1 MPASSLPYPTDA
13 ADWCLRVKTTPM
25 TAADQDALEMWLA
38 VAPERQEAFLRA
50 VALWN
55 GMGTADSDLG
65 LIDMRAE
72 ALQDLRRRKSGVA
85 KLGAW
90 RKTWHTIAAPRQR
103 RWAAVLFVGLALGF
117 GSFYSWQAQ
126 ATVYETG
133 RGQTQVVELADGSI
147 VRMDADTRVRVR
159 VAGHHRKLWVDK
171 GRARLELAH
180 DRSGFEIY
188 AGSRRISATDGA
200 MSVEKL
206 GDQVNVIVLKGKATV
221 SYDRPGFLQL
231 SESTLVAP
239 QVVTSNEELTADGT
253 TTAAVVRAADPNLD
267 DVWQNGLLAFDD
279 EPIAVALARVNRFAA
294 QPVSLGHIERR
305 IKVSGIY
312 RAGDTRAFLEGVCAV
327 NGLSF
332 RATDGGF
339 VIEDGK
345 GKTGL

>member
-1 MPASSLPYPTDA
+1 MPASDLNYPTDA
-13 ADWCLRVKTTPM
+13 AEWCLRVKTTPM
-25 TAADQDALEMWLA
+25 TAADHAALEAWLA

-50 VALWN
+50 LELWN
-55 GMGTADSDLG
+55 GMGTVDSDLG
-65 LIDMRAE
+65 LIDMRAG
-72 ALQDLRRRKSGVA
+72 ALRDLRRRKSGA
-85 KLGAW
+85 ARRGTW
-90 RKTWHTIAAPRQR
+90 RGLFEPRR
-103 RWAAVLFVGLALGF
+103 GRWAAALVVAGALGF
-117 GSFYSWQAQ
+117 GSFYAWQAQ

-171 GRARLELAH
+171 GRARLEVAH
-180 DRSGFEIY
+180 DRRGFEIY

-206 GDQVNVIVLKGKATV
+206 GDQVDVIVLKGKATV
-221 SYDRPGFLQL
+221 SYDQPGFLHL
-231 SESTLVAP
+231 NDDTLVAP
-239 QVVTSNEELTADGT
+239 QVVRSNEELTADGT
-253 TTAAVVRAADPNLD
+253 TTTAVVRAADPNLD

-279 EPIAVALARVNRFAA
+279 EPIALAIARVNRFAA
-294 QPVSLGHIERR
+294 QPVTLGHIERR

-332 RATDGGF
+332 RPVDGGF

-345 GKTGL
+345 AKPEL